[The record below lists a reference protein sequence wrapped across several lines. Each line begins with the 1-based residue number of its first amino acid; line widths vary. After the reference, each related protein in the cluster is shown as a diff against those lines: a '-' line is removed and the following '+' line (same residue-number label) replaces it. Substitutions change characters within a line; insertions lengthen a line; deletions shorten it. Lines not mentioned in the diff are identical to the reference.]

1 MKGMKILFLKIMHNK
16 FMAGKQDVS
25 SCDSRGLDFTV
36 REVSSSSYHRSQT
49 KEGNR
54 AYNPSSLIHQNQSLH
69 LPNIPQTLSI
79 AFIVSVIALPSH
91 PKHFGHKTQ
100 NHRNKLSVALKNSQ
114 HPSAPL

>member
-54 AYNPSSLIHQNQSLH
+54 AYNPPRFTKTNH
-69 LPNIPQTLSI
+69 SI
-79 AFIVSVIALPSH
+79 CQIF
-91 PKHFGHKTQ
+91 PK
-100 NHRNKLSVALKNSQ
+100 
-114 HPSAPL
+114 P